1 MYQNWLSRTGG
12 LGCRAAAVAILA
24 SSRMAAGE
32 APEVFP
38 GSSVRTTAAARAAA
52 VAAAMTIAGVRRR
65 RVAGLPAGGLP
76 ARRSSLIRCSLRVCW
91 RPAGRSRSAGAGS
104 SWASSAMSL
113 RGSLALIGSLRFR
126 PGRVFAV
133 TQYLFAAARGF
144 PAGGRQL
151 AELAA
156 GPRQP
161 GPPRPRRPA
170 PCPGGPG
177 GGPPPPHPQPPD
189 PPPPPPKRAPPP
201 PRPPPPGPG
210 PP

>member
-1 MYQNWLSRTGG
+1 MYQNWLLRTGG

-38 GSSVRTTAAARAAA
+38 GSSVRTAAAARAAA

-113 RGSLALIGSLRFR
+113 RGSSALIGSLRFR
-126 PGRVFAV
+126 PGRFFAV
-133 TQYLFAAARGF
+133 TQYLFAAARRF

-156 GPRQP
+156 GP
-161 GPPRPRRPA
+161 
-170 PCPGGPG
+170 
-177 GGPPPPHPQPPD
+177 PQTG
-189 PPPPPPKRAPPP
+189 P
-201 PRPPPPGPG
+201 PRPPPPPQRPGGPG
-210 PP
+210 GVQPRPKGQRGERPPPPPTRPPQLLR